1 MEHFRRFISRTK
13 KGRQRDKLGA
23 INGQKRGVLTI
34 LRVYVTIRGRKR
46 GIFLLKERGFYRDEK
61 RYPRNVYETGRVR
74 AI

>member
-1 MEHFRRFISRTK
+1 MPVYFT
-13 KGRQRDKLGA
+13 DKTGA
-23 INGQKRGVLTI
+23 ATGQIGATNGQKRGVLTI
-34 LRVYVTIRGRKR
+34 LRVYVTIRGQKR